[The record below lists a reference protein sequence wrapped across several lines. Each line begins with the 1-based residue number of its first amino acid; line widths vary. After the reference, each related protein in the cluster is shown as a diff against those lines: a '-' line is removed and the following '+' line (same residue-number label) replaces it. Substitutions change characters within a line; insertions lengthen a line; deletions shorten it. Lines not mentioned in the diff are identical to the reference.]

1 MRSSS
6 ALGRSL
12 IVALAAHA
20 AVAAWAWHAHAPRTI
35 AAESEAR
42 DADEAAIEV
51 SEAPVEPPALPVTEP
66 ETVAEARPAT
76 TTPTARAVARG
87 PDAES
92 SEATVPPGAASSEPA
107 PAEASS
113 GTWTFSPTAPGS
125 GATTPGSTG
134 LAGGGLAAATQAG
147 IGQTVAEAERKR
159 REYESKHQLRQFTE
173 HDMALGLV
181 PGGVLVSIAHD
192 IVRRSLVPTTSRA
205 LLQFD
210 TDGAGIVSSF
220 HVLEASSGMGDW
232 NDVAAQMAAAAH
244 QRPMHVPSGAHGV
257 SVTLEVSSAM
267 KTVDGVEVK
276 GKPSPIAKALGAVMD
291 PAGAA
296 MSASTPPQHV
306 IAARIVDVKAF

>member
-113 GTWTFSPTAPGS
+113 GTWTFSP
-125 GATTPGSTG
+125 
-134 LAGGGLAAATQAG
+134 GGGLAAATQAG